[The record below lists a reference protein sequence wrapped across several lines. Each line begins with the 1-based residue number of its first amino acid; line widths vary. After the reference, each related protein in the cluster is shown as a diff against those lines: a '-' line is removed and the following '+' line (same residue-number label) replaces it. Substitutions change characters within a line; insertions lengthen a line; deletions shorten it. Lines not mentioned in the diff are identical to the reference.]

1 VNSAD
6 LRVGAVFISGP
17 VVRQISLLLAILFLG
32 AAGPAAL
39 PPATAAIDA
48 LPENLA
54 SVVQKASSS
63 VVSIAV
69 VRDNP
74 GDERQGRS
82 HGSGFVIDPSGLVVT
97 NNHVIEGAREIYV
110 SLPDAT
116 RRVARLVGRDRRS
129 DLALLQVTT
138 DRRLAALAVGDSDV
152 LRTGEWVIAIGNPFG
167 LGGSASAGIV
177 SARNRQIDAESRE
190 DFIQTDAAINRG
202 SSGGPLLNLKGEV
215 VGVNSALMSPN
226 GGSSGVSFAIPA
238 NTLRFVVSRLRK
250 QGSVQRGWIGAKVL
264 DLTPDLAL
272 AFEAPSAAGAL
283 IGDVVPAGP
292 AARAGFVPGDIVT
305 HLGEARIP
313 DSRDFQRRIAESES
327 GKQVVA
333 TVLRRRAVLQ
343 LPITVGA
350 RADDS
355 DVRASPVPLAGNE
368 AQRVLGMAL
377 EELSPATRRR
387 LALGQATEGLLV
399 GGVSGGSVSAEADI
413 RAGDLVLEVER
424 QPATSARKV
433 KGLLTLAR
441 GTGKKFVLVTVQ
453 RGGGTL
459 FKALRIPEQ
468 RLDTALVLPAR

>member
-1 VNSAD
+1 M
-6 LRVGAVFISGP
+6 
-17 VVRQISLLLAILFLG
+17 RQISLLLAILFLVAG
-32 AAGPAAL
+32 VPGGMRPSIAAVD
-39 PPATAAIDA
+39 T

-54 SVVQKASSS
+54 GVVQKASSS

-69 VRDNP
+69 IRDNP
-74 GDERQGRS
+74 ADERPGRS
-82 HGSGFVIDPSGLVVT
+82 HGSGFVIDASGLVVT

-116 RRVARLVGRDRRS
+116 RRAARLVGRDRRS

-138 DRRLAALAVGDSDV
+138 DRRLLPLAVGDSDV
-152 LRTGEWVIAIGNPFG
+152 LRTGEWVVAIGNPFG

-177 SARNRQIDAESRE
+177 SARNRQIDTESRE
-190 DFIQTDAAINRG
+190 DFIQTDVAINRG

-250 QGSVQRGWIGAKVL
+250 QGIVQRGWIGAKVL

-272 AFEAPSAAGAL
+272 AFEASSPAGAL
-283 IGDVVPAGP
+283 IGDVVPSGP

-313 DSRDFQRRIAESES
+313 DSRDFQRRIAESDI
-327 GKQVVA
+327 GKQLVA
-333 TVLRRRAVLQ
+333 TVVRRRAVLQ

-355 DVRASPVPLAGNE
+355 DVRAAPVPVAGTE
-368 AQRVLGMAL
+368 AQRLLGMAL

-399 GGVSGGSVSAEADI
+399 GGVSGGSISAEADI
-413 RAGDLVLEVER
+413 RPGDLMLEVER
-424 QPATSARKV
+424 QPVSSARKV

-441 GTGKKFVLVTVQ
+441 GAGKKFVLVTVQ
-453 RGGGTL
+453 RGGATL

-468 RLDTALVLPAR
+468 RFDTALVQPAR